1 MRTETPTPNWLA
13 PRQIDAR
20 GGAVDEYA
28 ALQALAIDHLV
39 GCSLDVMAATTRLR
53 AGARKLIDDLGL
65 GDEEVREAV
74 TPVVTAAE
82 TALGEVQGEF
92 HRLTLQVLRMGR
104 YRLGLC

>member
-1 MRTETPTPNWLA
+1 MRTETHNPAWLA
-13 PRQIDAR
+13 PRQVDAR
-20 GGAVDEYA
+20 GGAVDEYV

-39 GCSLDVMAATTRLR
+39 GCCLEIMAATTRLR
-53 AGARKLIDDLGL
+53 AGARKLVDDLGL

-74 TPVVTAAE
+74 IPVVTAAE